1 MVQGAEAKMK
11 GSAAEAVK
19 VVVRCRPMNE
29 QETANG
35 HKRVVDM
42 DVDRGVVELRNI
54 KAPDTDP
61 KKTFTFDAVYD
72 WNSKQQELYD
82 ETFRPLIDSVLCG
95 FNGTIFAY
103 GQTGTGKTY
112 TMEGIRDDPDQRGVI
127 PNSFEHIFNHI
138 ARSINQQYLIRASY
152 LEIYQEEIRDLL
164 GKDQKKRLELK
175 ERPDTGVYVK
185 DLQQFVCK
193 SVNEIQH
200 VMTVGNQNRAVGATN
215 MNLHSS
221 RSHAIFIITIEC
233 SDLDEKGKSRIRV
246 GKLNLVDLA
255 GSERQSKTGTVG
267 DRLKEATK
275 INLSLS
281 ALGNVIS
288 ALVDGKST
296 HIPYRDS
303 KLTRLL
309 QDSLGG
315 NSKTIMVANIGP
327 ASYNYDETITTLRYA
342 NRAKNIKNKPKI
354 NEDPKDAILREYQQ
368 ELARLKAQLTQRGG
382 KKKKKKKHVEGA
394 EEDGEGEEEDEEEGV
409 DEESILQQQHE
420 LDEER
425 NRILNDQHMIEE
437 EKQRFLSELKNKEAE
452 LIASREAQEKLMT
465 RIQTM
470 ESKLLSGGK
479 NIIDHT
485 NEQQRALQQRTQE
498 LMEQKK
504 REREMLQLL
513 EKEEESSGEIASTFS
528 SLQAEVEA
536 KTRKLKKLFAKL
548 QSVKQEMGDLH
559 EEFCRDRVDLQHT
572 QDVLTRELKL
582 KALIIENFISPE
594 EKRKILSRA
603 FFDDDEDVWKVRPVV
618 RQTGGTLKRPV
629 SSASRRPTSEYAK
642 MQASVDH
649 NPRYKG
655 ENIMVVELDPAVR
668 TTRDWEG
675 PLVAPRVAAALEAAL
690 MPLDE
695 DLSIDASLA
704 TLNRSQAVRST
715 RKEKTKGKLP
725 PCANDEIGAVI
736 KNYKQTM
743 STIIPEIQE
752 WLAPPFA
759 GVGQFHVPKVPRSG
773 SQITRPVWSP
783 RSSAVFEDDYDE
795 DPRFFGKIARKT
807 VESVIDEDVPKKLEN
822 KKISNE
828 CVESKI
834 VDIVSQSVDKN
845 NEKGHNCL
853 TNYSTPRELKRGS
866 EAQLVSIEESL
877 HLSMDKG
884 SSLIFGPFGARR
896 TCYHYRPQVKR
907 CVTSLFK
914 TPLRK
919 VLPGSLSCVC
929 KQQAS
934 FLDSSSTSLVCQKTQ
949 PDHKRSYPRK
959 SLSKMHYFG
968 RTYHSHTSI
977 KVNSRMFEGNIAHR
991 FSCLMRKKNIEWK
1004 TSMHPCTYERILWRL
1019 PSSLWKQ
1026 LQLCLIDFEDD
1037 DALHFLTPV
1046 MYSLR
1051 RFSGLSGSRM
1061 VYSLSRDSYG
1071 VSERAWEDLVM
1082 ALCLCCVLVF
1092 ICRVYG
1098 GVRGCVTEVLDWI
1111 SW

>member
-11 GSAAEAVK
+11 GSASESVK

-29 QETANG
+29 QETAHG
-35 HKRVVDM
+35 YTRVVDM
-42 DVDRGVVELRNI
+42 DVDRGVVELRNV
-54 KAPDTDP
+54 KAPETDP
-61 KKTFTFDAVYD
+61 RKTFTFDAVYD
-72 WNSKQQELYD
+72 WNSKQLELYD
-82 ETFRPLIDSVLCG
+82 ETFRPLVDSVLCG

-127 PNSFEHIFNHI
+127 PNSFEHIFDHI

-175 ERPDTGVYVK
+175 ERPDTGVYVR

-233 SDLDEKGKSRIRV
+233 SEIDDKGKNHIRV

-267 DRLKEATK
+267 ERLKEATK

-342 NRAKNIKNKPKI
+342 NRAKNIQNKPKV
-354 NEDPKDAILREYQQ
+354 NEDPKDAILKEYQQ
-368 ELARLKAQLTQRGG
+368 ELARLKAQLSQKGV
-382 KKKKKKKHVEGA
+382 KKKKKKKA
-394 EEDGEGEEEDEEEGV
+394 TDEGEEEEEE
-409 DEESILQQQHE
+409 EEEEDADSEALLQQERE
-420 LDEER
+420 LEVEKD
-425 NRILNDQHMIEE
+425 RILNDQHMIEE
-437 EKQRFLSELKNKEAE
+437 QEKERYLTEIKHKEAE
-452 LIASREAQEKLMT
+452 MVAAKDAQEKLLN
-465 RIQTM
+465 RIKTM
-470 ESKLLSGGK
+470 ESKLLCGGK

-485 NEQQRALQQRTQE
+485 NEQQRALQQRKQE
-498 LMEQKK
+498 ILEQKK

-513 EKEEESSGEIASTFS
+513 EKEEESSCEIASTFS

-548 QSVKQEMGDLH
+548 QSVKQEMADLH

-572 QDVLTRELKL
+572 QNVLTRELKL

-603 FFDDDEDVWKVRPVV
+603 YFDEDEDVWKVRPVV
-618 RQTGGTLKRPV
+618 RQTSGGTLKRPV

-675 PLVAPRVAAALEAAL
+675 PVVAPRVSAALEAAL
-690 MPLDE
+690 RPLDE
-695 DLSIDASLA
+695 DLNIDASLA
-704 TLNRSQAVRST
+704 TLNHSQAVKST
-715 RKEKTKGKLP
+715 RKTKGKFKSGLRPPTQLP
-725 PCANDEIGAVI
+725 DSSMYPKSRG
-736 KNYKQTM
+736 
-743 STIIPEIQE
+743 
-752 WLAPPFA
+752 L
-759 GVGQFHVPKVPRSG
+759 VPK
-773 SQITRPVWSP
+773 
-783 RSSAVFEDDYDE
+783 
-795 DPRFFGKIARKT
+795 
-807 VESVIDEDVPKKLEN
+807 
-822 KKISNE
+822 
-828 CVESKI
+828 
-834 VDIVSQSVDKN
+834 
-845 NEKGHNCL
+845 
-853 TNYSTPRELKRGS
+853 
-866 EAQLVSIEESL
+866 
-877 HLSMDKG
+877 
-884 SSLIFGPFGARR
+884 
-896 TCYHYRPQVKR
+896 
-907 CVTSLFK
+907 
-914 TPLRK
+914 
-919 VLPGSLSCVC
+919 
-929 KQQAS
+929 
-934 FLDSSSTSLVCQKTQ
+934 
-949 PDHKRSYPRK
+949 
-959 SLSKMHYFG
+959 
-968 RTYHSHTSI
+968 
-977 KVNSRMFEGNIAHR
+977 
-991 FSCLMRKKNIEWK
+991 
-1004 TSMHPCTYERILWRL
+1004 
-1019 PSSLWKQ
+1019 
-1026 LQLCLIDFEDD
+1026 
-1037 DALHFLTPV
+1037 
-1046 MYSLR
+1046 
-1051 RFSGLSGSRM
+1051 
-1061 VYSLSRDSYG
+1061 
-1071 VSERAWEDLVM
+1071 
-1082 ALCLCCVLVF
+1082 
-1092 ICRVYG
+1092 
-1098 GVRGCVTEVLDWI
+1098 
-1111 SW
+1111 